1 VAAALVFAHGAAAK
15 ELDPVKLEAMRSL
28 VAEAWMLDQAESAG
42 RVTRAYAATLRDDL
56 SEGLAKLDKDPAFS
70 TFANQARSAL
80 ARRDDGA
87 LAALRDRL
95 VAEERSHG
103 RAD

>member
-1 VAAALVFAHGAAAK
+1 VAAGLVFAHGAAAK
-15 ELDPVKLEAMRSL
+15 ELDPVKLAAARSL

-42 RVTRAYAATLRDDL
+42 RVTKAYAAALRGDL
-56 SEGLAKLDKDPAFS
+56 REGLAKLDKDPAFS
-70 TFANQARSAL
+70 ALANQARSAL

-87 LAALRDRL
+87 LAALRERL
-95 VAEERSHG
+95 VAQERSHG